1 MLIPPELLPSIV
13 TCLFFSNEKRIS
25 KKELVHYHKL
35 TTTQYVTH
43 QRLLQNLWWRI
54 DYYNT
59 EIVIVYKTNQLS
71 VLLPPTHPTCHSFS
85 MVLSTQKC
93 VLLSLSY
100 DWVSIVERFLPPLD
114 SFLSKNQHVR
124 ERKNYE
130 NKGYTIF

>member
-71 VLLPPTHPTCHSFS
+71 VLPPPTHPMSLLFNGFIYPEMCAAVTIIW
-85 MVLSTQKC
+85 LSVNC
-93 VLLSLSY
+93 
-100 DWVSIVERFLPPLD
+100 R
-114 SFLSKNQHVR
+114 
-124 ERKNYE
+124 
-130 NKGYTIF
+130 TIFTTIRFILVKKSACERNDSRE